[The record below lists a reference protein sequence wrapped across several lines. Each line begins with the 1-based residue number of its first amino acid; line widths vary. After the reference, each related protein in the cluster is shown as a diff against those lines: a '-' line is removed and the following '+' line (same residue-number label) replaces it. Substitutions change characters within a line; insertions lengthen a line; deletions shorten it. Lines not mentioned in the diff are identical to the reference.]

1 MKRPVPSA
9 RVATASLA
17 LIACVFASACPEH
30 ASAPTDDAKAPC
42 KEVGQRCEFA
52 PGKLGSCVVV
62 DNCRGPSCFICQ
74 SQH

>member
-1 MKRPVPSA
+1 MKRRAPSA
-9 RVATASLA
+9 GSCGASLA
-17 LIACVFASACPEH
+17 LVAGLLASACPEH
-30 ASAPTDDAKAPC
+30 TSAPAGDAKAPC

-62 DNCRGPSCFICQ
+62 DNCRGPTCFICQ